1 MISNVEN
8 NDTMDENIM
17 LEGEKLLQL
26 ADSLANFK

>member
-17 LEGEKLLQL
+17 LEGEKLVQL